1 MRESVDQID
10 QRILFEL
17 QRDAGQSQRDL
28 AEKVGL
34 SQNACWRRMRKLEAR
49 GIIRGRTVRI
59 DRQALGL
66 NLVVFTMIRTRS
78 HSADWL
84 RRFRQ
89 HVSTIPEIVDF
100 YRIGGDYDYMLRI
113 VTRDMTTYDLV
124 YQRLIEKLDLDTVTS
139 YFTMEAIIEGRPIP
153 VQT

>member
-1 MRESVDQID
+1 MTEIIDQID
-10 QRILFEL
+10 QRILIEL

-28 AEKVGL
+28 AETVGL
-34 SQNACWRRMRKLEAR
+34 SQNACWRRMRKLEGR
-49 GIIRGRTVRI
+49 GIIRGRTIRI
-59 DRQALGL
+59 DRHALGL

-89 HVSTIPEIVDF
+89 HVATIPEIVDF

-113 VTRDMTTYDLV
+113 VTHDMTSYDVV
-124 YQRLIEKLDLDTVTS
+124 YQRLIEKLDLETVTS
-139 YFTMEAIIEGRPIP
+139 YFTMEAIIEDRPIP
-153 VQT
+153 V